1 MALTGVAAGAPVH
14 QEVIMHDTDVGHPGR
29 DDPDDVQG
37 ASNDSFPASDP
48 PSWMGMRVGG
58 PPRAPATSK
67 FATGQGDRPM
77 ATDRIE
83 RAESPHL
90 M

>member
-1 MALTGVAAGAPVH
+1 MVVTAGAPVD
-14 QEVIMHDTDVGHPGR
+14 QEVTMRDRDVQHHE
-29 DDPDDVQG
+29 PDDADGVQD

-58 PPRAPATSK
+58 PPRAPVTLKSTSR
-67 FATGQGDRPM
+67 QDDRPGTM
-77 ATDRIE
+77 ERIE
-83 RAESPHL
+83 RAELPRL